1 VPKHEETGN
10 QQDTKA
16 TILPK
21 CAHTLEGV
29 RKSTGLH
36 FDDEGCAA
44 AFLALHADST
54 AVLEYNLAA
63 ETEADASTIGL
74 GGEKGNESM
83 VNDIRRHAAAVV
95 FYAD

>member
-1 VPKHEETGN
+1 MPKHEDTGN
-10 QQDTKA
+10 QKDTKA
-16 TILPK
+16 TILSK

-29 RKSTGLH
+29 RKSTGLQL
-36 FDDEGCAA
+36 DVDGCAA

-74 GGEKGNESM
+74 GGKRE
-83 VNDIRRHAAAVV
+83 
-95 FYAD
+95 